1 MTLYAEYFEKKFINF
16 KYSRSS
22 LDPENYR
29 CGHQQP
35 HHFISSFADFP
46 TLVDNSGKPNTCG
59 QFKAKE
65 LAVTWEKVCR
75 LSQKER
81 LLEPSIKILI
91 SFITGELL
99 SATMSIA
106 LF

>member
-1 MTLYAEYFEKKFINF
+1 M
-16 KYSRSS
+16 
-22 LDPENYR
+22 
-29 CGHQQP
+29 
-35 HHFISSFADFP
+35 
-46 TLVDNSGKPNTCG
+46 G

-65 LAVTWEKVCR
+65 LAVTWEKICR

-81 LLEPSIKILI
+81 LLEPSINILI

>member
-1 MTLYAEYFEKKFINF
+1 M
-16 KYSRSS
+16 
-22 LDPENYR
+22 
-29 CGHQQP
+29 
-35 HHFISSFADFP
+35 
-46 TLVDNSGKPNTCG
+46 G

-65 LAVTWEKVCR
+65 LAVTWEKISR

-81 LLEPSIKILI
+81 LLESSINILI